1 MKKGIIIGIAI
12 IIIGG
17 IVIAASQNISDD
29 TSQNTLDDDNEVII
43 NENVNIEP
51 KQFTIELTESV
62 GFSETP

>member
-17 IVIAASQNISDD
+17 IVIAA
-29 TSQNTLDDDNEVII
+29 SQNTLDDDNEVII